1 MLNLNLKVVKI
12 LQQMLYQ
19 PVEDV
24 IKRRG
29 VVIGSDGCELLLEQY
44 PIGNK

>member
-1 MLNLNLKVVKI
+1 MLNLNLKVEKI
-12 LQQMLYQ
+12 LQRMLYQ